1 MSSKREGNS
10 FGKGTIKENKIR
22 SRRSKIR
29 LLFCV
34 YTIMFTKSLKQNGER
49 EIMALDSILKVIL
62 PQLKP
67 KQADL
72 NWQ

>member
-1 MSSKREGNS
+1 MRIN
-10 FGKGTIKENKIR
+10 IKTCYQIFFHKP
-22 SRRSKIR
+22 
-29 LLFCV
+29 
-34 YTIMFTKSLKQNGER
+34 LKQNGER

-72 NWQ
+72 KWQ